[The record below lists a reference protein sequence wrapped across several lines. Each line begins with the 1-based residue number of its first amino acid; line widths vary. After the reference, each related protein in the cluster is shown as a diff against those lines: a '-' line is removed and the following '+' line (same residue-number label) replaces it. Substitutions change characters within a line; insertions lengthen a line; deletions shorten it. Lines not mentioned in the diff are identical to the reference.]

1 MEKNFA
7 TRLDSIYSV
16 FNSKNTAFYEE
27 ATQEFKKL
35 VKEACETKIQIIRYN
50 KERRLWDLVRELP
63 INNCAIHPRIDGGF
77 DFIHEGSI
85 TTYSPDCRFAIG

>member
-7 TRLDSIYSV
+7 IRLDSIYSV

-35 VKEACETKIQIIRYN
+35 VKESYETKIQI
-50 KERRLWDLVRELP
+50 
-63 INNCAIHPRIDGGF
+63 
-77 DFIHEGSI
+77 
-85 TTYSPDCRFAIG
+85 TTKSVEYGI